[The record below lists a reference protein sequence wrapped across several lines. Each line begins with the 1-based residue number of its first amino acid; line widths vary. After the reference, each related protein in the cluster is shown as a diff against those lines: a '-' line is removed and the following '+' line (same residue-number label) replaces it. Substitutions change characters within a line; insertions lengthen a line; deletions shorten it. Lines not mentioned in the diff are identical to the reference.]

1 MISTRQERLYLVFV
15 LCIEVII
22 ILLRPTLL
30 GVVCAVLIAVALLTF
45 LESTA

>member
-1 MISTRQERLYLVFV
+1 MIPTKQEQLYIVLV
-15 LCIEVII
+15 LCIAVIV

-30 GVVCAVLIAVALLTF
+30 SVVCAVLIAVALLTF